1 MSDNVKNAVITII
14 FVSVLVITMIVNIA
28 KKDGT
33 ISISERRK
41 LEQFP
46 SFSIYKLFNGKF
58 FEKFDKYTTDQ
69 FTYRDNLKRKII
81 TIYMNTM
88 DIS

>member
-58 FEKFDKYTTDQ
+58 SK
-69 FTYRDNLKRKII
+69 NLINI
-81 TIYMNTM
+81 QQTSLPTETI
-88 DIS
+88 

>member
-46 SFSIYKLFNGKF
+46 SFSIYKLFNGENFSK
-58 FEKFDKYTTDQ
+58 
-69 FTYRDNLKRKII
+69 NLINI
-81 TIYMNTM
+81 QQTSLPTETIWEN
-88 DIS
+88 

>member
-58 FEKFDKYTTDQ
+58 FE
-69 FTYRDNLKRKII
+69 NLINI
-81 TIYMNTM
+81 QQTSLPTETI
-88 DIS
+88 

>member
-28 KKDGT
+28 KKKDGT

-58 FEKFDKYTTDQ
+58 FEK
-69 FTYRDNLKRKII
+69 NLINI
-81 TIYMNTM
+81 QQTSLPTETI
-88 DIS
+88 

>member
-33 ISISERRK
+33 IKKKVRTVS
-41 LEQFP
+41 
-46 SFSIYKLFNGKF
+46 KF
-58 FEKFDKYTTDQ
+58 FY
-69 FTYRDNLKRKII
+69 I
-81 TIYMNTM
+81 
-88 DIS
+88 

>member
-33 ISISERRK
+33 ISI
-41 LEQFP
+41 
-46 SFSIYKLFNGKF
+46 
-58 FEKFDKYTTDQ
+58 
-69 FTYRDNLKRKII
+69 
-81 TIYMNTM
+81 
-88 DIS
+88 

>member
-41 LEQFP
+41 LEQVQE
-46 SFSIYKLFNGKF
+46 IY
-58 FEKFDKYTTDQ
+58 
-69 FTYRDNLKRKII
+69 
-81 TIYMNTM
+81 
-88 DIS
+88 

>member
-46 SFSIYKLFNGKF
+46 SFSIYSYSMENFSK
-58 FEKFDKYTTDQ
+58 
-69 FTYRDNLKRKII
+69 NLINTQQTSLPTE
-81 TIYMNTM
+81 TI
-88 DIS
+88 